1 MHPSHDAMASGRW
14 SEPPCQMPAR
24 DRQAHKGSF
33 GRALIVGGSRGMAGA
48 VALAGMASVAGGAGL
63 TTLAV
68 PDRILDTVASFC
80 PAYMLRPLA
89 DDAEGAIA
97 GQATARVLEL
107 ASGSTACAL
116 GPGLGTGQQVQQ
128 VVRQLYIDLPV
139 VGVVDADALN
149 ALGQLAGEVPGRP
162 AADRILTPHPG
173 EFERLSG
180 VSARHR
186 PDQIAAAQQL
196 ADRQQV
202 VLVLKGARTVV
213 FGPGVD
219 SWVNDTGTP
228 ALATGG
234 SGDVLTGLITA
245 LLCQG
250 LPAWEAA
257 CLGVYVHG
265 LAGELG
271 ASAQGGPALPPQR
284 LIDWLPA
291 ALQRVIHPATSRSL
305 MCDGE

>member
-1 MHPSHDAMASGRW
+1 MHPPIDASAGRLW
-14 SEPPCQMPAR
+14 PEPPCPLPAR

-48 VALAGMASVAGGAGL
+48 VALAGMASVSGGAGL

-80 PAYMLRPLA
+80 PAYMVRGLA
-89 DDAEGAIA
+89 DDAEGVIA
-97 GQATARVLEL
+97 GQAIAQVLEL
-107 ASGSTACAL
+107 ASGAAAFGL
-116 GPGLGTGQQVQQ
+116 GPGLGSGLQVRQ
-128 VVRQLYIDLPV
+128 VVTQLYADLSV
-139 VGVVDADALN
+139 AGVIDADGLN
-149 ALGQLAGEVPGRP
+149 ALARLSLSAWAHP
-162 AADRILTPHPG
+162 AAARILTPHPG
-173 EFERLSG
+173 EFERLCG
-180 VSARHR
+180 VAAGDRR
-186 PDQIAAAQQL
+186 EQIAAAQRL
-196 ADRQQV
+196 VDRQQV
-202 VLVLKGARTVV
+202 VLVLKGAETVV
-213 FGPGVD
+213 FRPGAE
-219 SWVNDTGTP
+219 SWVNPTGTP

-250 LPAWEAA
+250 LEPWQAA

-271 ASAQGGPALPPQR
+271 ESAQGGPALPPQR

-291 ALQRVIHPATSRSL
+291 ALQRVIEPQRRHW
-305 MCDGE
+305 